1 MRALSELKPQ
11 SNIQEDEIDL
21 KEIWNVIVRRKILI
35 ASIAVVVFLLSIVYA
50 FWSTNIYSTYA
61 SIEIQDTKRNIFRPE
76 QVDIFAGEIGSGLGI
91 DNEIEILQSR
101 ELLLK
106 LMSQMP
112 LNIRYFQKGAI
123 KDIELYDNKP
133 FDFQMSDISE
143 DFNENIVFDVE
154 IIDKNSYHIQ
164 AHLADNSTKPWEID
178 GKYKF
183 GQAVKTPYFTFALK
197 AIKEFGLNN
206 IHYKIT
212 YQSNKNS
219 FIDGFIRPHL
229 NVAQISSQASIVK
242 ITFEDTVPQ
251 RGVDIVNNLVKVYF
265 DQKLSF
271 QREEVEKKLK
281 FVNDQLAITHDDL
294 SKSQVAIKDFKQ
306 SNTVAT
312 IPNSAS
318 TLLGTLVDIDTQI
331 AQADM
336 KLGVIE
342 GLIRQMST
350 SRGAASISVDALG
363 SSGSSMNSIII
374 ALQQKRAARSALLAE
389 YTDRHPDVVELSN
402 EIRSLESSLRGSVK
416 SLYNSVQK
424 QKSDLVATKNKYE
437 SSLSGMPSTELGLMN
452 LSRNFEVNQK
462 MYSYLLEKKAEF
474 EIMNAATISKNRIL
488 DNAIIYP
495 HPVKPK
501 RSLIIMVGLILGLIL
516 GLFAAFLKE
525 FFNNKIITPEDVE
538 RITDIPMYGVVPENK
553 AEETAFMESLNMIR
567 TNMEFISSSGKSKV
581 IMISS
586 NIPEEGKTTICANLA
601 RTLAKG
607 NKKVVLLDLDLR
619 KSKLLREFPNV
630 NVKDGVSSLLVG
642 KAALSDTIIHIE
654 KNLDV
659 VFAGKIPPNPSELL
673 LSSNIEK
680 IVNELKNNY
689 DYVIID
695 TAPIGLVTDT
705 MILLKKHIHD
715 LFLVV
720 IKSEFTDK
728 SLLANFNKMAHKHHL
743 HSVGLVLNGMK
754 ISQAN
759 YYGYGYGYGYGVDEK
774 IK

>member
-1 MRALSELKPQ
+1 MRALSELKTQ
-11 SNIQEDEIDL
+11 TNIQEDEIDL
-21 KEIWNVIVRRKILI
+21 KEIWNVITRRKILI
-35 ASIAVVVFLLSIVYA
+35 ASIAAVIFLLSIIYA

-106 LMSQMP
+106 LMSVMP
-112 LNIRYFQKGAI
+112 LNMRYFQQGTI
-123 KDIELYDNKP
+123 KDTELYNDRP
-133 FDFQMSDISE
+133 FDLRMSDISG
-143 DFNENIVFDVE
+143 DFNENIVFEIE
-154 IIDKNSYHIQ
+154 IIDKNSYRIH
-164 AHLADNSTKPWEID
+164 ADVAKNSTKPLEID
-178 GKYKF
+178 GEYKF
-183 GQAVKTPYFTFALK
+183 GQTVKTPYFAFTLK
-197 AIKEFGLNN
+197 ATKVLGLENRS
-206 IHYKIT
+206 YKIT
-212 YQSNKNS
+212 YQHNKNS
-219 FIDGFIRPHL
+219 FIDGFIRPNL
-229 NVAQISSQASIVK
+229 SVAQISKQASIVK
-242 ITFEDTVPQ
+242 ISFEDAIPQ

-265 DQKLSF
+265 DQKLGF

-281 FVNDQLAITHDDL
+281 FVNDQLAITHNNL
-294 SKSQVAIKDFKQ
+294 SESQVAIKDFKQ

-318 TLLGTLVDIDTQI
+318 TLLTTLVDIDTQI
-331 AQADM
+331 AGTDM
-336 KLGVIE
+336 KLSVLE
-342 GLIRQMST
+342 GLIKQMGTAS
-350 SRGAASISVDALG
+350 GATSISVDALG
-363 SSGSSMNSIII
+363 ASGSSMNSIIT
-374 ALQQKRAARSALLAE
+374 ALQQKSAARNALLAE
-389 YTDRHPDVVELSN
+389 YTDKHPDVVELSN

-424 QKSDLVATKNKYE
+424 QKADLIATKNKYE

-495 HPVKPK
+495 QPVKPK
-501 RSLIIMVGLILGLIL
+501 RSLIMMVGLILGLIL
-516 GLFAAFLKE
+516 GLFAAFIKE

-553 AEETAFMESLNMIR
+553 HEETAFTESLNMIR
-567 TNMEFISSSGKSKV
+567 TNMEFISSGDKSKV

-586 NIPEEGKTTICANLA
+586 NIPEEGKTTIAANLS

-619 KSKLLREFPNV
+619 KSKLLREFSGV
-630 NVKDGVSSLLVG
+630 NVKDGVSSILIG
-642 KAALSDTIIHIE
+642 KASIDDAMIHIE
-654 KNLDV
+654 ENLDV
-659 VFAGKIPPNPSELL
+659 VFAGKVPPNPSELL
-673 LSSNIEK
+673 LSPNIEK
-680 IVNELKNNY
+680 IINELKNRY

-720 IKSEFTDK
+720 LKSEFTDK
-728 SLLANFNKMAHKHHL
+728 ALLANFNKMAHKHHL
-743 HSVGLVLNGMK
+743 HSVGLILNGMK

-774 IK
+774 TK